1 MKILRF
7 KELESTQTYAKSL
20 IPSGL
25 PVTVV
30 ADKQTGGKGTK
41 NRSFSS
47 DVGGVYLTKL
57 IFYDRFPAKNAFLVM
72 ASAAVAVCKTLE
84 SFGIKPKIKWAND
97 IFVND
102 KKICGILTEN
112 GFSSNTLKYSLV
124 GIGLNVNNVL
134 PEELKEI
141 GITIKEATG
150 REFSVDEVT
159 KKLVSELNRVSEM
172 DEYLKRLGYM
182 NEFATLIQGERSV
195 KVKLLSV
202 EKTGELV
209 VEGDGKTRKV
219 ATGEVSLRV

>member
-1 MKILRF
+1 M
-7 KELESTQTYAKSL
+7 
-20 IPSGL
+20 
-25 PVTVV
+25 
-30 ADKQTGGKGTK
+30 
-41 NRSFSS
+41 
-47 DVGGVYLTKL
+47 
-57 IFYDRFPAKNAFLVM
+57 
-72 ASAAVAVCKTLE
+72 
-84 SFGIKPKIKWAND
+84 
-97 IFVND
+97 
-102 KKICGILTEN
+102 
-112 GFSSNTLKYSLV
+112 
-124 GIGLNVNNVL
+124 NNVL

-209 VEGDGKTRKV
+209 VEEDGKTRKV

>member
-1 MKILRF
+1 
-7 KELESTQTYAKSL
+7 
-20 IPSGL
+20 
-25 PVTVV
+25 
-30 ADKQTGGKGTK
+30 
-41 NRSFSS
+41 
-47 DVGGVYLTKL
+47 
-57 IFYDRFPAKNAFLVM
+57 M

-209 VEGDGKTRKV
+209 VEEDGKTRKV

>member
-57 IFYDRFPAKNAFLVM
+57 TFYDRFPAKNAFLVM

-84 SFGIKPKIKWAND
+84 SFGIKPKI
-97 IFVND
+97 
-102 KKICGILTEN
+102 
-112 GFSSNTLKYSLV
+112 
-124 GIGLNVNNVL
+124 
-134 PEELKEI
+134 
-141 GITIKEATG
+141 
-150 REFSVDEVT
+150 
-159 KKLVSELNRVSEM
+159 
-172 DEYLKRLGYM
+172 
-182 NEFATLIQGERSV
+182 
-195 KVKLLSV
+195 
-202 EKTGELV
+202 
-209 VEGDGKTRKV
+209 
-219 ATGEVSLRV
+219 